1 MNRSV
6 IAALLSALVFP
17 GAGHFYLRRPAR
29 ALIFLL
35 PALGAVLYFLGMVA
49 GQIGEMVDLVQAGKL
64 ALDPVAI
71 GARLEHS
78 GIDSPLMTMAIW
90 VMIACWIGAI
100 VDSALLGRSAKPA

>member
-17 GAGHFYLRRPAR
+17 GAGHFYLKRPAR
-29 ALIFLL
+29 ALAFLA
-35 PALGAVLYFLGMVA
+35 PALAAVGYFLGKVA
-49 GQIGEMVDLVQAGKL
+49 SQVGEMVDLMQAGKL

-71 GARLEHS
+71 GARLENS
-78 GIDSPLMTMAIW
+78 GIDSPMMTIAIW

-100 VDSALLGRSAKPA
+100 VDAALLGRRAAPR